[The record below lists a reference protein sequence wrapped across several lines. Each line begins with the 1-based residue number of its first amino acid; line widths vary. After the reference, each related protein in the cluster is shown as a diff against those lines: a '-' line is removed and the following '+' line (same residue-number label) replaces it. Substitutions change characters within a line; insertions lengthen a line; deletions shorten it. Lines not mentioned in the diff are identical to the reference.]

1 MLDNT
6 CWMMDVTSLVLLGD
20 VADDEYMRVGAVNS
34 LIIFQ
39 TAGAV
44 DPLII
49 SRESLGSRK
58 ALSVCSESLWGNP
71 LLEE

>member
-1 MLDNT
+1 
-6 CWMMDVTSLVLLGD
+6 MMDVTSLVLLGD

-49 SRESLGSRK
+49 S
-58 ALSVCSESLWGNP
+58 
-71 LLEE
+71 